1 MVDVRTFKEM
11 LLRRIYMTELNNRN
25 KQSILRQVVRV
36 ISDQLAQSEVLLED
50 NFYDLGGDSLIA
62 MKIKNNLEAQLSIT
76 VSIESIMLTETIG
89 EFADDLAERV
99 QP

>member
-1 MVDVRTFKEM
+1 
-11 LLRRIYMTELNNRN
+11 MTELNNRN

>member
-1 MVDVRTFKEM
+1 M
-11 LLRRIYMTELNNRN
+11 LLRRIYMTELNNTN
-25 KQSILRQVVRV
+25 KQSILQQVVRV
-36 ISDQLAQSEVLLED
+36 ISDQLDQTEVLLED

-62 MKIKNNLEAQLSIT
+62 MKIKNNLESQLSIT

-99 QP
+99 LS